1 MPQTQIACPRCRQMI
16 PAMIEQLFDV
26 TADPP
31 SKQRLLGGVSNRAR
45 CPACGYEGN
54 LSTPVVYHDAD
65 KELLFTYFPAE
76 LGMPVNEQ
84 EKLIG
89 PLISQVTNRLPAEKR
104 KAYLLRPQSFLTF
117 ESMLERILAADGITK
132 EMLDEQ
138 QKRLNLVQRLLQAST
153 PEVRSEIIKENQEQF
168 DEAFFALFRR
178 LFESAI
184 ASGQQPVAKALNDI
198 QHQLMEETE
207 LGKKMKGQLAE
218 VEAAVKTLQDAGK
231 ALTREKLL
239 EIFIAAPSEERL
251 KALVSMTRNGLDYS
265 FFQMLTERIDKSSGE
280 EKKQLEEMRTKLLDY
295 VNEIDRQVEIQ
306 LKQAREFIEQLLAAP
321 DVQKA
326 AQDNLDMFNELTM
339 QVVEAMYRE
348 AQQKKDIDRLNRI
361 QQLIMVLQQAS
372 APPHEVDV
380 IQKLLE
386 YDEKDFDHALDK
398 NEKEITPQF
407 MEMLSGLAMQMT
419 QQGNEASSDE
429 EKATMNK
436 VQALYNAALRRE
448 MKKNIS
454 RS

>member
-1 MPQTQIACPRCRQMI
+1 MPQTQIACPRCRQLI

-26 TADPP
+26 TADPQ

-54 LSTPVVYHDAD
+54 LATPVVYHDAE
-65 KELLFTYFPAE
+65 KELLLTYFPAE

-89 PLISQVTNRLPAEKR
+89 PMISQVTNRLPAEKR
-104 KAYLLRPQSFLTF
+104 KAYLLRPQSFLTY
-117 ESMLERILAADGITK
+117 ESLLERILAADGITK

-153 PEVRSEIIKENQEQF
+153 PEVRSEIIKENQGQF
-168 DEAFFALFRR
+168 DEAFFALFSR

-184 ASGQQPVAKALNDI
+184 ASGQQPVAKALNDL

-207 LGKKMKGQLAE
+207 IGKKMKGQLAE

-231 ALTREKLL
+231 DLTREKLL
-239 EIFIAAPSEERL
+239 EIFIAAPSDERL

-265 FFQMLTERIDKSSGE
+265 FFQMLTERIDKASGE
-280 EKKQLEEMRTKLLDY
+280 EKKQLEELRTKLLDL

-306 LKQAREFIEQLLAAP
+306 LKQAREFIEQLLAQP
-321 DVQKA
+321 NVQKA
-326 AQDNLDMFNELTM
+326 AQDDLDMFNELTM

-348 AQQKKDIDRLNRI
+348 AQQNKDIDRLNKI
-361 QQLIMVLQQAS
+361 QQIIMVLQQAS
-372 APPHEVDV
+372 APPHEVEV

-386 YDEKDFDHALDK
+386 YDEKDFDNALDE

-407 MEMLSGLAMQMT
+407 MEMLSGLAMQMP
-419 QQGNEASSDE
+419 QQRNEGSSDE
-429 EKATMNK
+429 EKATMIK
-436 VQALYNAALRRE
+436 VQALYNAALKRE

-454 RS
+454 K

>member
-1 MPQTQIACPRCRQMI
+1 MPQTQIACPRCRQLI

-26 TADPP
+26 TADPQ

-45 CPACGYEGN
+45 CSTCGYEGN
-54 LSTPVVYHDAD
+54 LATPVVYHDAD
-65 KELLFTYFPAE
+65 KELLFTFFPAE

-117 ESMLERILAADGITK
+117 ESLLERVLAADGITK

-138 QKRLNLVQRLLQAST
+138 QKRLNLVQRLLQASS
-153 PEVRSEIIKENQEQF
+153 PEVRSEIIKENQGQF
-168 DEAFFALFRR
+168 DEAFFALFNR
-178 LFESAI
+178 LFESAV
-184 ASGQQPVAKALNDI
+184 ASGQQPVAKALNDL

-207 LGKKMKGQLAE
+207 TGKKMKGQLAE
-218 VEAAVKTLQDAGK
+218 VEEAVKTLQAAGK
-231 ALTREKLL
+231 ELTREKLL

-280 EKKQLEEMRTKLLDY
+280 EKKQLEDLRAKLLDY

-306 LKQAREFIEQLLAAP
+306 LKQAREFIEQLLAQP

-326 AQDNLDMFNELTM
+326 AQDNLDIFNELTM
-339 QVVEAMYRE
+339 QVVETMYRE
-348 AQQKKDIDRLNRI
+348 AQQKKDIDRLNKI
-361 QQLIMVLQQAS
+361 QQIIMVLQQAS
-372 APPHEVDV
+372 APPHEVEV
-380 IQKLLE
+380 IQKLLNYE
-386 YDEKDFDHALDK
+386 EKDFDIAL
-398 NEKEITPQF
+398 NENEEELTPQL
-407 MEMLSGLAMQMT
+407 MEMLSGLAMQMS
-419 QQGNEASSDE
+419 QQGDETSSEE
-429 EKATMNK
+429 EKATMKK
-436 VQALYNAALRRE
+436 VQALYNAALKRE

-454 RS
+454 N

>member
-26 TADPP
+26 TADPQ

-54 LSTPVVYHDAD
+54 LATPVVYHDAE
-65 KELLFTYFPAE
+65 KELLLTYFPAE
-76 LGMPVNEQ
+76 LGLPVNEQ

-117 ESMLERILAADGITK
+117 ESLLERVLAADGITK

-153 PEVRSEIIKENQEQF
+153 PEVRSEIIKENQGQF
-168 DEAFFALFRR
+168 DEAFFALFSR

-184 ASGQQPVAKALNDI
+184 ASGQQPVAKALNDL

-207 LGKKMKGQLAE
+207 IGKKMKGQLAE
-218 VEAAVKTLQDAGK
+218 VEEAVKTLQDAGK
-231 ALTREKLL
+231 DLTREKLL

-280 EKKQLEEMRTKLLDY
+280 EKKQLEELRTKLLDY

-306 LKQAREFIEQLLAAP
+306 LKQAREFIEQLLAQP

-348 AQQKKDIDRLNRI
+348 AQQNKDIDRLNKI
-361 QQLIMVLQQAS
+361 QQIIMVLQQAS
-372 APPHEVDV
+372 APPHEVEV

-386 YDEKDFDHALDK
+386 YEEKDFDNALNE
-398 NEKEITPQF
+398 NEKDITPQF
-407 MEMLSGLAMQMT
+407 MEMLSGLAMQMS
-419 QQGNEASSDE
+419 QQGNEGSSDE
-429 EKATMNK
+429 EKATLNK
-436 VQALYNAALRRE
+436 VQALYNAALKRE

-454 RS
+454 K

>member
-1 MPQTQIACPRCRQMI
+1 MPQTQIACPRCRQII

-26 TADPP
+26 TADPQ

-45 CPACGYEGN
+45 CSNCGYEGN
-54 LSTPVVYHDAD
+54 LATPVVYHDAD
-65 KELLFTYFPAE
+65 KELLLTYFPAE

-117 ESMLERILAADGITK
+117 ESLLERILSADGITK

-138 QKRLNLVQRLLQAST
+138 QKRLNLVQRLLQASS
-153 PEVRSEIIKENQEQF
+153 PEVRSEIIKENQGQF
-168 DEAFFALFRR
+168 DEAFFALFSR

-184 ASGQQPVAKALNDI
+184 ASGQQPVAKALNDL

-207 LGKKMKGQLAE
+207 IGKKMKGQLAE
-218 VEAAVKTLQDAGK
+218 VEEAVKTLQEAGK
-231 ALTREKLL
+231 DLTREKLL
-239 EIFIAAPSEERL
+239 EIFISAPSEERL

-280 EKKQLEEMRTKLLDY
+280 EKKQLEELRTKLLDY

-306 LKQAREFIEQLLAAP
+306 LKQARDFIEQLLAQP

-348 AQQKKDIDRLNRI
+348 AQQKKDIDRLNKI
-361 QQLIMVLQQAS
+361 QQIIMVIQQAS
-372 APPHEVDV
+372 VPPHEVEI

-386 YDEKDFDHALDK
+386 YDEKDFDNALNE

-407 MEMLSGLAMQMT
+407 MEMLSGLAMQMS
-419 QQGNEASSDE
+419 QQGNEGSSDE
-429 EKATMNK
+429 EKVTMNK
-436 VQALYNAALRRE
+436 VQALYNAALKRE

-454 RS
+454 K

>member
-16 PAMIEQLFDV
+16 PALIEQLFDV
-26 TADPP
+26 TADPQ

-45 CPACGYEGN
+45 CSACGYEGN
-54 LSTPVVYHDAD
+54 LATPVVYHDAD
-65 KELLFTYFPAE
+65 KELLLTYFPAE

-89 PLISQVTNRLPAEKR
+89 PMISQVTNRLPSEKR
-104 KAYLLRPQSFLTF
+104 KAYLLRPQSFLTY
-117 ESMLERILAADGITK
+117 ESLLERVLAADGITK

-138 QKRLNLVQRLLQAST
+138 QKRLSLVQRLLQAST
-153 PEVRSEIIKENQEQF
+153 PEVRSEIIKQNQGQF
-168 DEAFFALFRR
+168 DEAFFALFSR

-184 ASGQQPVAKALNDI
+184 ASGQQPVAKALNDL
-198 QHQLMEETE
+198 QHQLMEETDI
-207 LGKKMKGQLAE
+207 GKKMKGQLAE
-218 VEAAVKTLQDAGK
+218 VEEAVKTLQGAGK
-231 ALTREKLL
+231 DLTREKLL

-280 EKKQLEEMRTKLLDY
+280 EKKQLEELRTKLLDY

-306 LKQAREFIEQLLAAP
+306 LKQAREFIEQLLAQP

-326 AQDNLDMFNELTM
+326 AQENLDMFNELTM

-348 AQQKKDIDRLNRI
+348 AQQNKDIDRLNKI
-361 QQLIMVLQQAS
+361 QQIIMVLQQAS
-372 APPHEVDV
+372 APPHEVEV

-386 YDEKDFDHALDK
+386 YDEKDFDKAM
-398 NEKEITPQF
+398 NENENEITPQF
-407 MEMLSGLAMQMT
+407 MEMLSGLAIQMS
-419 QQGNEASSDE
+419 QQGNEGSSAE
-429 EKATMNK
+429 EKATLNK
-436 VQALYNAALRRE
+436 VQALYNAALKRE

-454 RS
+454 N

>member
-1 MPQTQIACPRCRQMI
+1 MPQTQIACPRCRQII
-16 PAMIEQLFDV
+16 PAMVEQLFDV
-26 TADPP
+26 TSDPQ

-45 CPACGYEGN
+45 CSACGYEGN
-54 LSTPVVYHDAD
+54 LATPVVYHDAD
-65 KELLFTYFPAE
+65 KELLFTFFPAE

-153 PEVRSEIIKENQEQF
+153 PEIRSEIIKENQGQF
-168 DEAFFALFRR
+168 DEAFFALFSR

-184 ASGQQPVAKALNDI
+184 ASGQEPVAKALNDL
-198 QHQLMEETE
+198 QLQLMEETE
-207 LGKKMKGQLAE
+207 LGKKMKGQVAE

-231 ALTREKLL
+231 ELTREKLL
-239 EIFIAAPSEERL
+239 EIFISAPSEERL

-280 EKKQLEEMRTKLLDY
+280 DKKQLEELRAKLLDY
-295 VNEIDRQVEIQ
+295 VNEIDRQVEVQ
-306 LKQAREFIEQLLAAP
+306 LKQTRDFIEQLLVQP

-326 AQDNLDMFNELTM
+326 VQENIDMFNELTM
-339 QVVEAMYRE
+339 QVLEAMYRE
-348 AQQKKDIDRLNRI
+348 AQQKKDIDRLNKI
-361 QQLIMVLQQAS
+361 QQIIMVLQQAS
-372 APPHEVDV
+372 APPHELEI
-380 IQKLLE
+380 IQKMLG
-386 YDEKDFDHALDK
+386 YDEEDFDKAL
-398 NEKEITPQF
+398 NENDKEITPQF
-407 MEMLSGLAMQMT
+407 MEMLSGLAMQMS
-419 QQGNEASSDE
+419 QQGKDSASEE
-429 EKATMNK
+429 EKATMTK
-436 VQALYNAALRRE
+436 VQGLYNAALKRE

-454 RS
+454 K

>member
-1 MPQTQIACPRCRQMI
+1 MPQTQIACPRCRQII

-26 TADPP
+26 TAEPQ

-45 CPACGYEGN
+45 CSACGYEGN
-54 LSTPVVYHDAD
+54 LATPVVYHDAD
-65 KELLFTYFPAE
+65 KELLFTFFPAE

-117 ESMLERILAADGITK
+117 ESLLERVLAADGITK

-138 QKRLNLVQRLLQAST
+138 QKRLNLVQRLLQASS
-153 PEVRSEIIKENQEQF
+153 PEIRSEIIKENQGQF
-168 DEAFFALFRR
+168 DEAFFALFSR

-184 ASGQQPVAKALNDI
+184 ASGQQPVAKALNDL

-207 LGKKMKGQLAE
+207 TGKKMKGQLAE
-218 VEAAVKTLQDAGK
+218 VEEAVKTLQDAGK
-231 ALTREKLL
+231 ELTREKLL

-280 EKKQLEEMRTKLLDY
+280 EKRQLEDLRAKLLDY

-306 LKQAREFIEQLLAAP
+306 LKQARDFIEQLLAQP
-321 DVQKA
+321 DIQKA
-326 AQDNLDMFNELTM
+326 AQDNLEMFNELTM
-339 QVVEAMYRE
+339 QVVETMYRE
-348 AQQKKDIDRLNRI
+348 AQQKKDIDRLNKI
-361 QQLIMVLQQAS
+361 QQIIMVLQQAS
-372 APPHEVDV
+372 APPHEVEV
-380 IQKLLE
+380 IQKLLD
-386 YDEKDFDHALDK
+386 YDEKDFDIALNE
-398 NEKEITPQF
+398 NEKELTPQL
-407 MEMLSGLAMQMT
+407 MEMLSGLAMQMS
-419 QQGNEASSDE
+419 QQGNETSSEE
-429 EKATMNK
+429 EKATMKK
-436 VQALYNAALRRE
+436 VQALYNAALKRD

-454 RS
+454 K

>member
-16 PAMIEQLFDV
+16 PALIEQLFDV
-26 TADPP
+26 TADPQ

-45 CPACGYEGN
+45 CSACGYEGN
-54 LSTPVVYHDAD
+54 LATPVVYHDAD
-65 KELLFTYFPAE
+65 KELLLTYFPAE

-89 PLISQVTNRLPAEKR
+89 PMISQVTNRLPSEKR
-104 KAYLLRPQSFLTF
+104 KAYLLRPQSFLTY
-117 ESMLERILAADGITK
+117 ESLLERVLAADGITK

-153 PEVRSEIIKENQEQF
+153 PEVRSEIIKQNQGQF
-168 DEAFFALFRR
+168 DEAFFALFSR

-184 ASGQQPVAKALNDI
+184 ASGQQPVAKALNDL
-198 QHQLMEETE
+198 QHQLMEETDI
-207 LGKKMKGQLAE
+207 GKKMKGQLAE
-218 VEAAVKTLQDAGK
+218 VEEAVKTLQGAGK
-231 ALTREKLL
+231 DLTREKLL

-280 EKKQLEEMRTKLLDY
+280 EKKQLEELRTKLLDY

-306 LKQAREFIEQLLAAP
+306 LKQAREFIEQLLAQP

-326 AQDNLDMFNELTM
+326 AQENLDMFNELTM

-348 AQQKKDIDRLNRI
+348 AQQNKDIDRLNKI
-361 QQLIMVLQQAS
+361 QQIIMVLQQAS
-372 APPHEVDV
+372 APPHEVEV

-386 YDEKDFDHALDK
+386 YDEKDFDKAM
-398 NEKEITPQF
+398 NENENEITPQF
-407 MEMLSGLAMQMT
+407 MEMLSGLAIQMS
-419 QQGNEASSDE
+419 QQGNEGSSAE
-429 EKATMNK
+429 EKATLNK
-436 VQALYNAALRRE
+436 VQALYNAALKRE

-454 RS
+454 N

>member
-16 PAMIEQLFDV
+16 PALIEQLFDV
-26 TADPP
+26 TADPQ

-45 CPACGYEGN
+45 CSACGYEGN
-54 LSTPVVYHDAD
+54 LATPVVYHDAG
-65 KELLFTYFPAE
+65 KELLLTYFPAE

-89 PLISQVTNRLPAEKR
+89 PMISQVTNRLPSEKR
-104 KAYLLRPQSFLTF
+104 KAYLLRPQSFLTY
-117 ESMLERILAADGITK
+117 ESLLERVLAADGITK

-153 PEVRSEIIKENQEQF
+153 PEVRSEIIKENQGQF
-168 DEAFFALFRR
+168 DEAFFALFSR

-184 ASGQQPVAKALNDI
+184 ASGQQPVAKALNDL
-198 QHQLMEETE
+198 QHQLMEETDI
-207 LGKKMKGQLAE
+207 GKKMKGQLAE
-218 VEAAVKTLQDAGK
+218 VEEAVKTLQGAGK
-231 ALTREKLL
+231 DLTREKLL

-280 EKKQLEEMRTKLLDY
+280 EKKQLEELRTKLLDY

-306 LKQAREFIEQLLAAP
+306 LKQAREFIEQLLAQP

-326 AQDNLDMFNELTM
+326 ARENLDMFNELTM

-348 AQQKKDIDRLNRI
+348 AQQNKDIDRLNKI
-361 QQLIMVLQQAS
+361 QQIIMVLQQAS
-372 APPHEVDV
+372 APPHEVEV

-386 YDEKDFDHALDK
+386 YDEKDFEKAMNE

-407 MEMLSGLAMQMT
+407 MEMLSGLALQMS
-419 QQGNEASSDE
+419 QQGHEGSSDE
-429 EKATMNK
+429 EKATLNK
-436 VQALYNAALRRE
+436 VQALYNAALKRE

-454 RS
+454 N

>member
-1 MPQTQIACPRCRQMI
+1 
-16 PAMIEQLFDV
+16 MIEQLFDV
-26 TADPP
+26 TADPQ

-45 CPACGYEGN
+45 CSACGYEGN
-54 LSTPVVYHDAD
+54 LATPVVYHDAD
-65 KELLFTYFPAE
+65 KELLLTFFPAE

-89 PLISQVTNRLPAEKR
+89 PMISQVTNRLPAEKR

-117 ESMLERILAADGITK
+117 ESLLERVLAADGITK

-138 QKRLNLVQRLLQAST
+138 QKRLNLVQRLLQASS
-153 PEVRSEIIKENQEQF
+153 PEVRAEIIKENQGLF
-168 DEAFFALFRR
+168 DEAFFALFSR

-184 ASGQQPVAKALNDI
+184 ASGQEPVAKALNDL

-207 LGKKMKGQLAE
+207 TGKKMKGQLAE
-218 VEAAVKTLQDAGK
+218 VEEAVKTLQGAGK
-231 ALTREKLL
+231 DLTREKLL
-239 EIFIAAPSEERL
+239 EIFIAAPGEERL

-280 EKKQLEEMRTKLLDY
+280 EKKQLEELRAKLLDY

-306 LKQAREFIEQLLAAP
+306 LKQAREFIEQLLAQP

-326 AQDNLDMFNELTM
+326 AQENLDMFNELTM
-339 QVVEAMYRE
+339 QVVESMYRE
-348 AQQKKDIDRLNRI
+348 AQQKKDIDRLNKI
-361 QQLIMVLQQAS
+361 QQIIMVLQQAS
-372 APPHEVDV
+372 APPHEVEV

-386 YDEKDFDHALDK
+386 YDEKDFEIVLNE
-398 NEKEITPQF
+398 NEKDITPQF
-407 MEMLSGLAMQMT
+407 MEMLSGLAMQMS
-419 QQGNEASSDE
+419 QQGNESSSEE
-429 EKATMNK
+429 EKATVKK
-436 VQALYNAALRRE
+436 VQALYNAALKRE

-454 RS
+454 K

>member
-16 PAMIEQLFDV
+16 PALIEQLFDV
-26 TADPP
+26 TADPQ

-45 CPACGYEGN
+45 CSACGYEGN
-54 LSTPVVYHDAD
+54 LATPVVYHDAD
-65 KELLFTYFPAE
+65 KELLLTYFPAE

-89 PLISQVTNRLPAEKR
+89 PMISQVTNRLPSEKR
-104 KAYLLRPQSFLTF
+104 KAYLLRPQSFLTY
-117 ESMLERILAADGITK
+117 ESLLERVLAADGITK

-153 PEVRSEIIKENQEQF
+153 PEVRSEIIKENQGQF
-168 DEAFFALFRR
+168 DEAFFALFSR

-184 ASGQQPVAKALNDI
+184 ASGQQPVAKALNDL
-198 QHQLMEETE
+198 QHQLMEETDI
-207 LGKKMKGQLAE
+207 GKKMKGQLAE
-218 VEAAVKTLQDAGK
+218 VEEAVKTLQGAGK
-231 ALTREKLL
+231 DLTREKLL

-280 EKKQLEEMRTKLLDY
+280 EKKQLEELRTKLLDY

-306 LKQAREFIEQLLAAP
+306 LKQAREFIEQLLAQP

-326 AQDNLDMFNELTM
+326 ARENLDMFNELTM

-348 AQQKKDIDRLNRI
+348 AQQNKDIDRLNKI
-361 QQLIMVLQQAS
+361 QQIIMVLQQAS
-372 APPHEVDV
+372 APPHEVEV

-386 YDEKDFDHALDK
+386 YDEKDFDKAM
-398 NEKEITPQF
+398 NENENEITPQF
-407 MEMLSGLAMQMT
+407 MEMLSGLAMQMS
-419 QQGNEASSDE
+419 QQGNEGSSAE
-429 EKATMNK
+429 EKATLNK
-436 VQALYNAALRRE
+436 VQALYNAALKRE

-454 RS
+454 N

>member
-16 PAMIEQLFDV
+16 PALIEQLFDV
-26 TADPP
+26 TADPQ

-45 CPACGYEGN
+45 CSACGYEGN
-54 LSTPVVYHDAD
+54 LATPVVYHDAD
-65 KELLFTYFPAE
+65 KELLLTYFPAE

-89 PLISQVTNRLPAEKR
+89 PMISQVTNRLPSEKR
-104 KAYLLRPQSFLTF
+104 KAYLLRPQNFLTY
-117 ESMLERILAADGITK
+117 ESLLERVLAADGITK

-153 PEVRSEIIKENQEQF
+153 PEVRSEIIKENQGQF
-168 DEAFFALFRR
+168 DEAFFALFSR

-184 ASGQQPVAKALNDI
+184 ASGQQPVAKALNDL
-198 QHQLMEETE
+198 QHQLMEETDI
-207 LGKKMKGQLAE
+207 GKKMKGQLAE
-218 VEAAVKTLQDAGK
+218 VEEAVKTLQGAGK
-231 ALTREKLL
+231 DLTREKLL

-280 EKKQLEEMRTKLLDY
+280 EKKQLEELRTKLLDY

-306 LKQAREFIEQLLAAP
+306 LKQSREFIEQLLAQP

-326 AQDNLDMFNELTM
+326 AQENLDMFNELTM

-348 AQQKKDIDRLNRI
+348 AQQNKDIDRLNKI
-361 QQLIMVLQQAS
+361 QQIIMVLQQAS
-372 APPHEVDV
+372 APPHEVEV

-386 YDEKDFDHALDK
+386 YDEKDFEKAMNE

-407 MEMLSGLAMQMT
+407 MEMLSGLAMQMS
-419 QQGNEASSDE
+419 QQGHEASSDE
-429 EKATMNK
+429 EKATLNK
-436 VQALYNAALRRE
+436 VQALYNAALKRE

-454 RS
+454 N

>member
-16 PAMIEQLFDV
+16 PALIEQLFDV
-26 TADPP
+26 TADPQ

-45 CPACGYEGN
+45 CSACGYEGN
-54 LSTPVVYHDAD
+54 LATPVVYHDAD
-65 KELLFTYFPAE
+65 KELLLTYFPAE

-89 PLISQVTNRLPAEKR
+89 PMISQVTNRLPSEKR
-104 KAYLLRPQSFLTF
+104 KAYLLRPQSFLTY
-117 ESMLERILAADGITK
+117 ESLLERVLAADGITK

-153 PEVRSEIIKENQEQF
+153 PEVRSEIIKENQGQF
-168 DEAFFALFRR
+168 DEAFFALFSR

-184 ASGQQPVAKALNDI
+184 ASGQQPVAKALNDL
-198 QHQLMEETE
+198 QHQLMEETDI
-207 LGKKMKGQLAE
+207 GKKMKGQLAE
-218 VEAAVKTLQDAGK
+218 VEEAVKTLQGAGK
-231 ALTREKLL
+231 DLTREKLL

-280 EKKQLEEMRTKLLDY
+280 EKKQLEELRTKLLDY

-306 LKQAREFIEQLLAAP
+306 LKQAREFIEQLLAQP

-326 AQDNLDMFNELTM
+326 AQENLDMFNELTM

-348 AQQKKDIDRLNRI
+348 AQQNKDIDRLNKI
-361 QQLIMVLQQAS
+361 QQIIMVLQQAS
-372 APPHEVDV
+372 APPHEVEV

-386 YDEKDFDHALDK
+386 YDEKDFEKAMNE

-407 MEMLSGLAMQMT
+407 MEMLSGLALQMS
-419 QQGNEASSDE
+419 QQGHEGSSDE
-429 EKATMNK
+429 EKATLNK
-436 VQALYNAALRRE
+436 VQALYNAALKRE

-454 RS
+454 N

>member
-1 MPQTQIACPRCRQMI
+1 MPQTQIACPRCRQLI

-26 TADPP
+26 TADPQ

-45 CPACGYEGN
+45 CSACGYEGN
-54 LSTPVVYHDAD
+54 LATPVVYHDAD
-65 KELLFTYFPAE
+65 KELLLTFFPAE

-117 ESMLERILAADGITK
+117 ESLLERVLAADGITK

-138 QKRLNLVQRLLQAST
+138 QKRLNLVQRLLQASSL
-153 PEVRSEIIKENQEQF
+153 EVRSEIIKENQGQF
-168 DEAFFALFRR
+168 DEAFFALFSR
-178 LFESAI
+178 LFESAV
-184 ASGQQPVAKALNDI
+184 ASGQEPVAKALNDL

-207 LGKKMKGQLAE
+207 IGKKMKGQLAE
-218 VEAAVKTLQDAGK
+218 VEEAVKTLQAAGK
-231 ALTREKLL
+231 DLTREKLL
-239 EIFIAAPSEERL
+239 EIFIAAPSDERL

-280 EKKQLEEMRTKLLDY
+280 EKKQLEDLRAKLLDY

-306 LKQAREFIEQLLAAP
+306 LKQAREFIEQLLAQP

-339 QVVEAMYRE
+339 QVVETMYRE
-348 AQQKKDIDRLNRI
+348 AQQKKDIDRLNKI
-361 QQLIMVLQQAS
+361 QQIIMVLQQAS
-372 APPHEVDV
+372 APPHEVEV
-380 IQKLLE
+380 IQKLLNYE
-386 YDEKDFDHALDK
+386 EKDFDIALNE

-407 MEMLSGLAMQMT
+407 IEMLSGLAMQMS
-419 QQGNEASSDE
+419 QQGNETSSEE
-429 EKATMNK
+429 EKTTMKK
-436 VQALYNAALRRE
+436 VQALYNAALKRE

-454 RS
+454 K

>member
-16 PAMIEQLFDV
+16 PALIEQLFDV
-26 TADPP
+26 TADPQ

-45 CPACGYEGN
+45 CSACGYEGN
-54 LSTPVVYHDAD
+54 LATPVVYHDAD
-65 KELLFTYFPAE
+65 KELLLTYFPAE

-89 PLISQVTNRLPAEKR
+89 PMISQVTNRLPSEKR
-104 KAYLLRPQSFLTF
+104 KAYLLRPQSFLTY
-117 ESMLERILAADGITK
+117 ESLLERVLAADGITK

-153 PEVRSEIIKENQEQF
+153 PEVRSEIIKENQGQF
-168 DEAFFALFRR
+168 DEAFFALFSR

-184 ASGQQPVAKALNDI
+184 ASGQQPVAKALNDL
-198 QHQLMEETE
+198 QHQLMEETDI
-207 LGKKMKGQLAE
+207 GKKMKGQLAE
-218 VEAAVKTLQDAGK
+218 VEEAVKTLQGAGK
-231 ALTREKLL
+231 DLTREKLL

-280 EKKQLEEMRTKLLDY
+280 EKKQLEELRTKLLDY

-306 LKQAREFIEQLLAAP
+306 LKQAREFIEQLLAQP

-326 AQDNLDMFNELTM
+326 AQENLDMFNELTM

-348 AQQKKDIDRLNRI
+348 AQQNKDIDRLNKI
-361 QQLIMVLQQAS
+361 QQIIMVLQQAS
-372 APPHEVDV
+372 APPHEVEV

-386 YDEKDFDHALDK
+386 YDEKDFDKAM
-398 NEKEITPQF
+398 NENENEITPQF
-407 MEMLSGLAMQMT
+407 MEMLSGLAMQMS
-419 QQGNEASSDE
+419 QQGNEGSSAE
-429 EKATMNK
+429 EKATLNK
-436 VQALYNAALRRE
+436 VQALYNAALKRE

-454 RS
+454 N

>member
-1 MPQTQIACPRCRQMI
+1 MI

-26 TADPP
+26 TADPQ

-45 CPACGYEGN
+45 CSACGYEGN
-54 LSTPVVYHDAD
+54 LATPVVYHDAD
-65 KELLFTYFPAE
+65 KELLLTYFPGE
-76 LGMPVNEQ
+76 LGMPLNEQ

-89 PLISQVTNRLPAEKR
+89 PMISQVTNRLPSEKR
-104 KAYLLRPQSFLTF
+104 KAYLLRPQSFLTY
-117 ESMLERILAADGITK
+117 ESLLERILAADGITK

-153 PEVRSEIIKENQEQF
+153 PEVRSEIIKENQGQF
-168 DEAFFALFRR
+168 DEAFFALFSR

-184 ASGQQPVAKALNDI
+184 ASGQQPVAKALNDL
-198 QHQLMEETE
+198 QHQLMEETDI
-207 LGKKMKGQLAE
+207 GKKMKGQLAE
-218 VEAAVKTLQDAGK
+218 VEEAVKTLQKAGK
-231 ALTREKLL
+231 DLTREKLL

-280 EKKQLEEMRTKLLDY
+280 EKKQLEDLRTKLLDY
-295 VNEIDRQVEIQ
+295 VNEIDRQVEIE
-306 LKQAREFIEQLLAAP
+306 LKQARDFIEQLLAQP

-326 AQDNLDMFNELTM
+326 AQENLDLFNELTM

-348 AQQKKDIDRLNRI
+348 AQQNKDNDRLNKI
-361 QQLIMVLQQAS
+361 QQIIMVLQQAS
-372 APPHEVDV
+372 APPHEVEV

-386 YDEKDFDHALDK
+386 YDEKDFDKAMDE

-407 MEMLSGLAMQMT
+407 MEMLSGLAMQMS
-419 QQGNEASSDE
+419 QQGNEGSTDE
-429 EKATMNK
+429 ERATSNK
-436 VQALYNAALRRE
+436 VQALYNAALKRE

-454 RS
+454 K

>member
-26 TADPP
+26 TADPQ

-45 CPACGYEGN
+45 CSACGYEGN
-54 LSTPVVYHDAD
+54 LATPVVYHDAD
-65 KELLFTYFPAE
+65 KELLLTYFPGE
-76 LGMPVNEQ
+76 LGMPLNEQ

-89 PLISQVTNRLPAEKR
+89 PMISQVTNRLPSEKR
-104 KAYLLRPQSFLTF
+104 KAYLLRPQSFLTY
-117 ESMLERILAADGITK
+117 ESLLERILAADGITK

-153 PEVRSEIIKENQEQF
+153 PEVRSEIIKENQGQF
-168 DEAFFALFRR
+168 DEAFFALFSR

-184 ASGQQPVAKALNDI
+184 ASGQQPVAKALNDL
-198 QHQLMEETE
+198 QHQLMEETDI
-207 LGKKMKGQLAE
+207 GMKMKGQLAE
-218 VEAAVKTLQDAGK
+218 VEEAVKTLQGAGK
-231 ALTREKLL
+231 DLTREKLL

-280 EKKQLEEMRTKLLDY
+280 EKKQLEDLRTKLLDY
-295 VNEIDRQVEIQ
+295 VAEIDRQVEIQ
-306 LKQAREFIEQLLAAP
+306 LKQARDFVEQLLAQP

-326 AQDNLDMFNELTM
+326 AQENLDLFNELTM

-348 AQQKKDIDRLNRI
+348 AQQNKDIERLNKI
-361 QQLIMVLQQAS
+361 QQIIMVLQQAS
-372 APPHEVDV
+372 APPHEVEV

-386 YDEKDFDHALDK
+386 YDEKDFDKAMNE

-407 MEMLSGLAMQMT
+407 MEMLSGLAMQMS
-419 QQGNEASSDE
+419 QQGNEESSDE
-429 EKATMNK
+429 EKATLNK
-436 VQALYNAALRRE
+436 VQALYNAALKRE

-454 RS
+454 K

>member
-26 TADPP
+26 TADPQ
-31 SKQRLLGGVSNRAR
+31 SKQRLLGGVSNRVR
-45 CPACGYEGN
+45 CSACGYEGN
-54 LSTPVVYHDAD
+54 LATPVVYHDAE
-65 KELLFTYFPAE
+65 KELLLTYFPAE

-89 PLISQVTNRLPAEKR
+89 PMISQVTNRLPSEKR
-104 KAYLLRPQSFLTF
+104 KAYLLRPQSFLTY
-117 ESMLERILAADGITK
+117 ESLLERILAADGITK

-153 PEVRSEIIKENQEQF
+153 PEVRSEIIKENQGQF
-168 DEAFFALFRR
+168 DESFFALFSR

-218 VEAAVKTLQDAGK
+218 VEEAVKTLQGAGK
-231 ALTREKLL
+231 DLTREKLL

-280 EKKQLEEMRTKLLDY
+280 EKKQLEDLRTKLLDY

-306 LKQAREFIEQLLAAP
+306 LKQARDFIEQLLAQP

-326 AQDNLDMFNELTM
+326 TQENLDLFNELTM

-348 AQQKKDIDRLNRI
+348 AQQNKDIDRLNKI
-361 QQLIMVLQQAS
+361 QQIIMVLQQAS
-372 APPHEVDV
+372 APPHEVEV

-386 YDEKDFDHALDK
+386 YDEKDFDKAMNE

-407 MEMLSGLAMQMT
+407 MEILSGLAMQMS
-419 QQGNEASSDE
+419 QQGNEGSSDE
-429 EKATMNK
+429 EKATLKK
-436 VQALYNAALRRE
+436 VQALYNAALKRE

-454 RS
+454 K

>member
-16 PAMIEQLFDV
+16 PALIEQLFDV
-26 TADPP
+26 TADPQ

-45 CPACGYEGN
+45 CSACGYEGN
-54 LSTPVVYHDAD
+54 LATPVVYHDAD
-65 KELLFTYFPAE
+65 KELLLTYFPAE

-89 PLISQVTNRLPAEKR
+89 PMISQVTNRLPSEKR
-104 KAYLLRPQSFLTF
+104 KAYLLRPQSFLTY
-117 ESMLERILAADGITK
+117 ESLLERVLAADGITK

-138 QKRLNLVQRLLQAST
+138 QKRLSLVQRLLQAST
-153 PEVRSEIIKENQEQF
+153 PEVRSEIIKQNQGQF
-168 DEAFFALFRR
+168 DEAFFALFSR

-184 ASGQQPVAKALNDI
+184 ASGQQPVAKALNDL
-198 QHQLMEETE
+198 QHQLMEETDI
-207 LGKKMKGQLAE
+207 GKKMKGQLAE
-218 VEAAVKTLQDAGK
+218 VEEAVKTLQGAGK
-231 ALTREKLL
+231 DLTREKLL

-280 EKKQLEEMRTKLLDY
+280 EKKQLEELRTKLLDY

-306 LKQAREFIEQLLAAP
+306 LKQAREFIEQLLAQP

-326 AQDNLDMFNELTM
+326 AQENLDMFNELTM

-348 AQQKKDIDRLNRI
+348 AQQNKDIGRLNKI
-361 QQLIMVLQQAS
+361 QQIIMVLQQAS
-372 APPHEVDV
+372 APPHEVEV

-386 YDEKDFDHALDK
+386 YDEKDFDKAM
-398 NEKEITPQF
+398 NENENEITPQF
-407 MEMLSGLAMQMT
+407 MEMLSGLAIQMS
-419 QQGNEASSDE
+419 QQGNEGSSAE
-429 EKATMNK
+429 EKATLNK
-436 VQALYNAALRRE
+436 VQALYNAALKRE

-454 RS
+454 N

>member
-1 MPQTQIACPRCRQMI
+1 MSLQTLSPSNGCWAECPIAPDALPAVTRGIWPPRSFTMMPTRNYCS
-16 PAMIEQLFDV
+16 
-26 TADPP
+26 P
-31 SKQRLLGGVSNRAR
+31 S
-45 CPACGYEGN
+45 
-54 LSTPVVYHDAD
+54 
-65 KELLFTYFPAE
+65 FPAE

-138 QKRLNLVQRLLQAST
+138 QKRLNLVQRLLQASS
-153 PEVRSEIIKENQEQF
+153 PEVRSEIIKENQGQF
-168 DEAFFALFRR
+168 DEAFFALFSR

-184 ASGQQPVAKALNDI
+184 ASGQQPVAKALNDL

-207 LGKKMKGQLAE
+207 IGKKMKGQVAE

-231 ALTREKLL
+231 DLTREKLL

-280 EKKQLEEMRTKLLDY
+280 EKKQLEDLRAKLLDY

-306 LKQAREFIEQLLAAP
+306 LKQAREFIEQLLAQP

-326 AQDNLDMFNELTM
+326 AQENLDMFNELTM
-339 QVVEAMYRE
+339 QVLEAMYRE
-348 AQQKKDIDRLNRI
+348 AQQKKDIDRLNKI
-361 QQLIMVLQQAS
+361 QQIIMVLQQAS
-372 APPHEVDV
+372 APPHEVEV
-380 IQKLLE
+380 IQKMLD
-386 YDEKDFDHALDK
+386 YDEEDFDKALNE

-407 MEMLSGLAMQMT
+407 MEMLSGLAMQMS
-419 QQGNEASSDE
+419 QQGNEDFI
-429 EKATMNK
+429 
-436 VQALYNAALRRE
+436 R
-448 MKKNIS
+448 
-454 RS
+454 

>member
-16 PAMIEQLFDV
+16 PALVEQLFDV
-26 TADPP
+26 TADPQ

-45 CPACGYEGN
+45 CSACGYEGN
-54 LSTPVVYHDAD
+54 LATPVVYHDAD
-65 KELLFTYFPAE
+65 KELLLTYFPAE

-89 PLISQVTNRLPAEKR
+89 PMISQVTNRLPSEKR
-104 KAYLLRPQSFLTF
+104 KAYLLRPQSFLTY
-117 ESMLERILAADGITK
+117 ESLLERILAADGITK
-132 EMLDEQ
+132 EMLEEQ

-153 PEVRSEIIKENQEQF
+153 PEVRSEIIKENQGQF
-168 DEAFFALFRR
+168 DEAFFALFSR

-184 ASGQQPVAKALNDI
+184 ASGQQPVAKALNDL
-198 QHQLMEETE
+198 QHQLMEETDI
-207 LGKKMKGQLAE
+207 GKKMKGQLAE
-218 VEAAVKTLQDAGK
+218 VEEAVKTLQDAGK
-231 ALTREKLL
+231 DLTREKLL

-265 FFQMLTERIDKSSGE
+265 FFQMLTERIDKSSGD
-280 EKKQLEEMRTKLLDY
+280 EKKQLEELRTKLLDY

-306 LKQAREFIEQLLAAP
+306 LKQAREFIEQLLAQP

-326 AQDNLDMFNELTM
+326 AQENLDMFNELTM

-348 AQQKKDIDRLNRI
+348 AQQHKDIDRLNKI
-361 QQLIMVLQQAS
+361 QQIIMVLQQAS
-372 APPHEVDV
+372 TPPHEVEV

-386 YDEKDFDHALDK
+386 YDEKDYDDALNE

-407 MEMLSGLAMQMT
+407 MEMLSGLALQMS
-419 QQGNEASSDE
+419 QQGNEGSSAE
-429 EKATMNK
+429 EKATSNK
-436 VQALYNAALRRE
+436 IQALYNAALKRE

-454 RS
+454 K